1 MKLKCLTL
9 LVILLFSVAGALHA
23 KETTS
28 LRPSKKHS
36 HKKIAPDSSKQL
48 LQVSSFINK
57 KNAESLVRKL
67 RREGQIAVIRKGV
80 GKNKK
85 AIYRVFVKK
94 KKSTP
99 VALGDSPKRED
110 IGSGKTGDDAAAFE
124 SNRAEAAQPGA
135 ADVYVRHPEPVADSV
150 PAGEVRQVA
159 LLRFAESKEDADR
172 LSNQLRDE
180 GYSVTIRK
188 KAAKDDRKV
197 YSVFAQS
204 LGAVNSEVSV
214 SPVGVTP
221 VASSEKPSP
230 EDVSAVRETPP
241 PVLHE
246 NKDSVTT
253 QQSMPGPETAVEK
266 RPSEAEKAIAQ
277 MLAAK
282 ESKEA
287 ASAGE
292 IRPQPS
298 GLQPRAE
305 EIPVGSSKGR
315 VSSEVFG
322 GKGGYVHP
330 FLGITEYYSDNIF
343 NTRNDKVS
351 DFTTVFSPGVWL
363 TVPHV
368 YEKLLNIDTS
378 NVSPGGYT
386 LSRYN
391 PETFT
396 RYQAYLYYNADIEFH
411 TRESAGNAVNHRAEG
426 LFQYNLRGG
435 LTFELMDQFLASHD
449 MWGTGLA
456 GKKLDKFRTN
466 LADLMIVYDT
476 ENRLKFRLD
485 YSYNLVDYLA
495 ARNSFRDR
503 SDNSF
508 SAYIFYKVKP
518 KTSVFYEY
526 ELVDIDY
533 RDSVLSNSIEHHNFV
548 GIQWDVTAKS
558 KGSVKAGYGLK
569 NFSDSDV
576 SDASNFIVEGQV
588 DHKLTAKTSLI
599 LKASRRTEE
608 TNISTTG
615 YVLSDSISAEYLQ
628 RLTGKIT
635 LDAMLSYTRDKY
647 FGDLTLDGTTK
658 QLKDN
663 YYLGMLAL
671 QYKFREWLQLDSG
684 YLLNTR
690 DSNFTDLDYTSN
702 IIFLRITGSL

>member
-1 MKLKCLTL
+1 
-9 LVILLFSVAGALHA
+9 LVILLFSVAGVLCA

-28 LRPSKKHS
+28 VRPSKKHS
-36 HKKIAPDSSKQL
+36 HKIAPDSSRPL
-48 LQVSSFINK
+48 LQVSSFVNK
-57 KNAESLVRKL
+57 KNAERLVRKL
-67 RREGQIAVIRKGV
+67 RREGQSAVIRKGI

-94 KKSTP
+94 KKNTSVASGASLKREDMRSGAVGDDDAVFESTP
-99 VALGDSPKRED
+99 VEVAH
-110 IGSGKTGDDAAAFE
+110 
-124 SNRAEAAQPGA
+124 PGVA
-135 ADVYVRHPEPVADSV
+135 GVSVRPPEPVADSV
-150 PAGEVRQVA
+150 PTGEVKQVA
-159 LLRFAESKEDADR
+159 LLRFADSEEDADR
-172 LSNQLRDE
+172 LSSQLREE
-180 GYSVTIRK
+180 GYRVTIRE
-188 KAAKDDRKV
+188 KAAKDKRKV

-204 LGAVNSEVSV
+204 VGAVNSKVSV
-214 SPVGVTP
+214 SPSEVPPVTLSEKS
-221 VASSEKPSP
+221 SSEGISP
-230 EDVSAVRETPP
+230 VKETTS
-241 PVLHE
+241 PVPDE
-246 NKDSVTT
+246 NKGSFTT
-253 QQSMPGPETAVEK
+253 QQTVPGPEAAVEK

-277 MLAAK
+277 LLSAK

-287 ASAGE
+287 SSAGE

-298 GLQPRAE
+298 GPQPRAE
-305 EIPVGSSKGR
+305 EIPVGSSKER

-351 DFTTVFSPGVWL
+351 DFTTVFSPGIWL

-396 RYQAYLYYNADIEFH
+396 RYQAYLYYNADIELH

-449 MWGTGLA
+449 MWGTGLS

-503 SDNSF
+503 SDNSV

-569 NFSDSDV
+569 YFSDSDV
-576 SDASNFIVEGQV
+576 SDARNFIVEGQV
-588 DHKLTAKTSLI
+588 DHKLTAKTSVI

-690 DSNFTDLDYTSN
+690 DSNFADLDYTSN